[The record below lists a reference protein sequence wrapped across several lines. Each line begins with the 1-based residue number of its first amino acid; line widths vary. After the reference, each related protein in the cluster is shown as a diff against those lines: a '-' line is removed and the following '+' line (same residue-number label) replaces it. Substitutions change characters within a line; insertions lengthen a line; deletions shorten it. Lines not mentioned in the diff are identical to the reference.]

1 MRRGAA
7 SPGTGEQVTQ
17 RVVEDRDVTAIH
29 VSVDNFARAETH
41 RMMADLQR
49 DAGGINRFAHN
60 RAPASVD
67 KQTVIRMNRD
77 TLYSFAVVDV
87 AAGATL
93 TVPDAGA
100 RYLSVMAVNE
110 DHHINRVI
118 HDVGTYELT
127 AEDLGSAHVVLAAR
141 TLVDPQD
148 PDDLAAVASL
158 QDQLLL
164 DVAAGRTFVPPDYDT
179 ASLDRTRRAL
189 LALAAD
195 MTSFESSFGR
205 RQDVDP
211 VHHVIGSAAG
221 WGGLPDAE
229 ATYVGFSP
237 GLPVGEH
244 ELTVGADV
252 PVDGFWSISVYN
264 AEGYFE
270 PNERGAYSVN
280 SITAAR
286 NDDGS
291 VTVLF
296 GGDGDPARN
305 SLPITDGWNYLVR
318 LYRPRPEVLSGE
330 WSFPLLA
337 P

>member
-1 MRRGAA
+1 VEQRFAQDRG
-7 SPGTGEQVTQ
+7 
-17 RVVEDRDVTAIH
+17 VTAIH
-29 VSVDNFARAETH
+29 VNVDNFARAETH
-41 RMMADLQR
+41 RMMVDLQR

-67 KQTVIRMNRD
+67 QQTVIRMNRD

-87 AAGATL
+87 GAGATL
-93 TVPDAGA
+93 TVPDAGD
-100 RYLSVMAVNE
+100 RYLSVMAVSE
-110 DHHINRVI
+110 DHHINEVL
-118 HDVGTYELT
+118 HDPGTYELT

-141 TLVDPQD
+141 TLVDPHD
-148 PDDLAAVASL
+148 PDDLAAVAAL
-158 QDQLLL
+158 QDRLGL
-164 DVAAGRTFVPPDYDT
+164 DAAAERTFTSPHYDT
-179 ASLDRTRRAL
+179 ASLDRTRQAL
-189 LALAAD
+189 LDLAAG
-195 MTSFESSFGR
+195 MTSFDATFGR
-205 RQDVDP
+205 RQDVNP

-229 ATYVGFSP
+229 ATYVGVSP
-237 GLPVGEH
+237 GLPLDEY

-291 VTVLF
+291 VTVRF
-296 GGDGDPARN
+296 GGDGDPASN

-318 LYRPRPEVLSGE
+318 LYRPRPEILSGA
-330 WSFPLLA
+330 WSFPALA
-337 P
+337 T

>member
-1 MRRGAA
+1 MIRQGFL
-7 SPGTGEQVTQ
+7 
-17 RVVEDRDVTAIH
+17 EDHDVTAIN
-29 VSVDNFARAETH
+29 VNVDNFARAETH

-49 DAGGINRFAHN
+49 DAGGINRFEHN

-87 AAGATL
+87 AAGASLTL
-93 TVPDAGA
+93 PDAGS

-110 DHHINRVI
+110 DHHINRVC
-118 HDVGTYELT
+118 HEPGTYELT
-127 AEDLGSAHVVLAAR
+127 AEDLGSAYVVLAAR

-148 PDDLAAVASL
+148 PDDLAAVAAL

-164 DVAAGRTFVPPDYDT
+164 DVATGRTFVPPDYDT
-179 ASLDRTRRAL
+179 ASLDRTRQAL
-189 LALAAD
+189 LSLAAD

-205 RQDVDP
+205 REDVDP
-211 VHHVIGSAAG
+211 VHHLIGSAAG

-229 ATYVGFSP
+229 ATYVGVSP
-237 GLPVGEH
+237 GLPVGEY

-264 AEGYFE
+264 AEGFFE
-270 PNERGAYSVN
+270 PNERDAYNVN
-280 SITAAR
+280 SITAVHD
-286 NDDGS
+286 DDGS
-291 VTVLF
+291 VTVRF

-318 LYRPRPEVLSGE
+318 LYRPRPEILAGE
-330 WSFPLLA
+330 WTFPALGH
-337 P
+337 PT

>member
-1 MRRGAA
+1 
-7 SPGTGEQVTQ
+7 
-17 RVVEDRDVTAIH
+17 VTATH
-29 VSVDNFARAETH
+29 VNVDNFARAETH
-41 RMMADLQR
+41 RMMTDLQR

-93 TVPDAGA
+93 TVPDAGR

-110 DHHINRVI
+110 DHHINQVL
-118 HDVGTYELT
+118 HDPGTYELT
-127 AEDLGSAHVVLAAR
+127 AEDLGSAYVVLAAR

-164 DVAAGRTFVPPDYDT
+164 HVAADRTFTSPEYDT
-179 ASLDRTRRAL
+179 ASLDRTRQAL
-189 LALAAD
+189 LGLAAD
-195 MTSFESSFGR
+195 MTSFESTFGR
-205 RQDVDP
+205 AQDVNP

-229 ATYVGFSP
+229 ATYVSFSP
-237 GLPVGEH
+237 GLPVGEY

-270 PNERGAYSVN
+270 PNERDAYSVN

-291 VTVLF
+291 VTVRF

-305 SLPITDGWNYLVR
+305 SLPIIDGWNYLVR
-318 LYRPRPEVLSGE
+318 LYRPRPEILSGA
-330 WSFPLLA
+330 WSFPALA
-337 P
+337 T